1 MVPSKFLHLLKSP
14 VPPPHP
20 VPIILLKWFIPK
32 LYACMVIWQITVPRL
47 ENLRGWVQYTK
58 VLYSRVCL
66 LGKITV
72 LSLNKTMNIAVI

>member
-32 LYACMVIWQITVPRL
+32 LANNSAKVRKPQGMGPVHQSTVFPGLFAWQ
-47 ENLRGWVQYTK
+47 
-58 VLYSRVCL
+58 
-66 LGKITV
+66 ITV